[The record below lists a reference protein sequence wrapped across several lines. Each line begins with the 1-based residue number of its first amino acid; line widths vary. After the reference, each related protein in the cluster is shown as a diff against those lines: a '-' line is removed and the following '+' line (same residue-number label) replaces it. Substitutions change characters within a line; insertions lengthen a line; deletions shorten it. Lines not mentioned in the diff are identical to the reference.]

1 VRSHPATWFAMSVKA
16 DTPTHVL
23 EVQDLVKH
31 YPIRHSRVFVAA
43 VNGVSFHIQKGETL
57 GLVGESGSGKS
68 TVARCI
74 MNLTPLTAG
83 RILFEDRDISALSA
97 KDARALRRRIQL
109 VFQEPYDSLNP
120 RMTVGAIVAEP
131 LSIRKVGKAERSH
144 RVRELLD
151 LVHLPRSVL
160 DLYPHELSGGLQQR
174 VGIAR
179 AIATN
184 PTLLVLDEPT
194 SALDPR
200 ARRQI
205 IDLLSELQG
214 ELQMSYLFITHD
226 LNTLRYISHRIAVM
240 YLGLIVEE
248 GPTAAIFEQQRH
260 PYTRALLSSVLYP
273 DPDTRR
279 ERFDLKGEIPSPI
292 DLPLGCYLASR
303 CPLAIA
309 ECRRAIPPLVPI
321 GGGRTS
327 ACIRHDLVPSADTQ
341 AAAPATHEDPAA
353 PEFAA

>member
-1 VRSHPATWFAMSVKA
+1 MSAEA
-16 DTPTHVL
+16 DTAPYVL
-23 EVQDLVKH
+23 EVRDLVKH
-31 YPIRHSRVFVAA
+31 YPIAHSRAFVAA
-43 VNGVSFHIQKGETL
+43 VNGVSFRIEKGETL

-68 TVARCI
+68 TVARCV
-74 MNLTPLTAG
+74 MNLTSLTGG
-83 RILFEDRDISALSA
+83 RILFEGQDISALPA
-97 KDARALRRRIQL
+97 NEVRALRRRIQL

-131 LSIRKVGKAERSH
+131 LTIRRIEKPERSR
-144 RVRELLD
+144 RVRQLLD
-151 LVHLPRSVL
+151 LVHLSDSVL

-184 PTLLVLDEPT
+184 PTLLILDEPT

-205 IDLLSELQG
+205 IDLLIELQA
-214 ELQMSYLFITHD
+214 ELEMSYLFITHD
-226 LNTLRYISHRIAVM
+226 LNTMRHISHRIAVM

-248 GPTAAIFEQQRH
+248 APTAAIFDEQRH

-273 DPDTRR
+273 DPETRR

-303 CPLAIA
+303 CPLVMD

-321 GGGRTS
+321 GSGRTT
-327 ACIRHDLVPSADTQ
+327 ACIRYELVPD
-341 AAAPATHEDPAA
+341 A
-353 PEFAA
+353 PEKAATGLGS

>member
-1 VRSHPATWFAMSVKA
+1 MSETGVAT
-16 DTPTHVL
+16 PVL
-23 EVQDLVKH
+23 EVRDLIKH
-31 YPIRHSRVFVAA
+31 YPVAHSRAFVAA
-43 VNGVSFHIQKGETL
+43 VNGVSFHITKGETL

-74 MNLTPLTAG
+74 MNLTSLTAG
-83 RILFEDRDISALSA
+83 KIFFEGRDISELPT
-97 KDARALRRRIQL
+97 KEARALRRRIQL
-109 VFQEPYDSLNP
+109 VFQEPFDSLNP
-120 RMTVGAIVAEP
+120 RMTVGSIIVEP
-131 LSIRKVGKAERSH
+131 LLVRRVEKGERSR
-144 RVRELLD
+144 RVSELLE
-151 LVHLPRSVL
+151 LVRLPHSVH

-205 IDLLSELQG
+205 IDLLIELQR
-214 ELQMSYLFITHD
+214 ELEMSYLFITHD
-226 LNTLRYISHRIAVM
+226 LNTLRHLSHRIAVM

-248 GPTAAIFEQQRH
+248 APTAAIFEEQRH

-273 DPDTRR
+273 DPETRR
-279 ERFDLKGEIPSPI
+279 ARFELRGEIPSPI

-303 CPLAIA
+303 CPLVLD
-309 ECRRAIPPLVPI
+309 ECRTLIPPLIPI
-321 GGGRTS
+321 GEGRTS
-327 ACIRHDLVPSADTQ
+327 ACIRHELVPT
-341 AAAPATHEDPAA
+341 AAETGAA
-353 PEFAA
+353 VEAEAV

>member
-1 VRSHPATWFAMSVKA
+1 MSAEA
-16 DTPTHVL
+16 DTAPYVL
-23 EVQDLVKH
+23 EVRDLVKH
-31 YPIRHSRVFVAA
+31 YPIAHSRAFVAA
-43 VNGVSFHIQKGETL
+43 VNGISFGIEKGETL

-68 TVARCI
+68 TVARCV
-74 MNLTPLTAG
+74 MNLTSLTGG
-83 RILFEDRDISALSA
+83 RILFEGHDISALPT
-97 KDARALRRRIQL
+97 KENRALRRRIQL

-131 LSIRKVGKAERSH
+131 LTIRRIGKPERSR
-144 RVRELLD
+144 RVRQLLD
-151 LVHLPRSVL
+151 LVHLPDSVL

-174 VGIAR
+174 IGIAR
-179 AIATN
+179 AIATD
-184 PTLLVLDEPT
+184 PTLLILDEPT

-205 IDLLSELQG
+205 IDLLIELQA
-214 ELQMSYLFITHD
+214 ELEMSYLFITHD
-226 LNTLRYISHRIAVM
+226 LNTLRHVSHRIAVM

-248 GPTAAIFEQQRH
+248 APTAAIFDEQRH

-273 DPDTRR
+273 DPETRR

-303 CPLAIA
+303 CPLVMD

-321 GGGRTS
+321 GSGRTT
-327 ACIRHDLVPSADTQ
+327 ACIRHELVPD
-341 AAAPATHEDPAA
+341 A
-353 PEFAA
+353 PEKAATGLEP